1 MRTRNMFVL
10 GALLVASAVPA
21 QAQETTPSAGASAAT
36 AAPVFT
42 PTFGTV
48 DFGYR
53 GSSFTGDEA
62 RYNRLRDLRDGG
74 YATRFRLKRETDTAA
89 LRAEASNVGYRD
101 QRFYVRVEDIG
112 RLKAAFEWNSNPLF
126 QANANGLFTDAG
138 NGTLTVADAVQQGI
152 QNGTLT
158 QAQAMASSAQP
169 FDIRSRRDVANL
181 NMTYT
186 AARDV
191 DLKLLLRNTLR
202 NGSNLQSFNFGS
214 SPGNMT
220 VLDMGVPV
228 DDRMTDVKTK
238 LEWANRKGLLAVGYD
253 ASWYDQHNPTFTW
266 DNPLRYTDSATAGP
280 AFGRTALW
288 PTNNTNFVNMNGS
301 IKLPGRSKASATISY
316 GIWNQN
322 QTLLPN
328 TTNTALAAAPVER
341 ASAETRADITS
352 MVYGFNSRPIENL
365 WLNAR
370 FRYYDYNNKT
380 PQFTNQVVP
389 GDYAI
394 GVVETSEPVSFKR
407 KTLDFDASF
416 TPRAYLGFTAGYTR
430 EDADRT
436 FRIYERTA
444 EDVFRASIDSTGNQF
459 VTARLK
465 YEYSRRNGSGL
476 DEELLAE
483 IGEHVE
489 LRHYDIAPRDRDRVT
504 ALLTITPVG
513 FLDLNATLSTGQ
525 DKYPDSYFGLRDN
538 KNNGYSVGFDIAPNP
553 IMSLGLN
560 YGFEKYT
567 TLQWSRTAS
576 PLTPTTLQFLD
587 PTRDWNLDTSDKVST
602 ISANLDLIK
611 AIRKTDIRLSY
622 DLSDGRTIY
631 TYGLA
636 PVTTLP
642 APVQYN
648 TQPKN
653 RIEVAKADVQYFLR
667 ANVAVGAAYWYE
679 HYKVQDFAFDPAL
692 LAPQALPFGLYSGY
706 AYKPYTANTGF
717 VRMTYLW

>member
-1 MRTRNMFVL
+1 V
-10 GALLVASAVPA
+10 ALLAAPVYAQPQEPTASTAA
-21 QAQETTPSAGASAAT
+21 STSAAT
-36 AAPVFT
+36 SVFAPK
-42 PTFGTV
+42 FGTI

-74 YATRFRLKRETDTAA
+74 YATRFRLSKETETVA
-89 LRAEASNVGYRD
+89 LRAEATNVGYRD
-101 QRFYVRVEDIG
+101 QRFYAGVETIG
-112 RLKAAFEWNSNPLF
+112 RLKAAFEWNANPLF
-126 QANANGLFTDAG
+126 QAKANGLFTEAG
-138 NGTLTVADAVQQGI
+138 KGSLTVSDSVQQSI

-158 QAQAMASSAQP
+158 QAQAMASSALP
-169 FDIRSRRDVANL
+169 FDIRSRRDVANF

-191 DLKLLLRNTLR
+191 DVKMLVRNTMR

-238 LEWANRKGLLAVGYD
+238 LEWANRNGLLAVGYD
-253 ASWYDQHNPTFTW
+253 ASWYDQHVSTLTW
-266 DNPLRYTDSATAGP
+266 DNPLRSTDSATAGP
-280 AFGRTALW
+280 VFGRTALW
-288 PTNNTNFVNMNGS
+288 PTNNTNTMNVSGS
-301 IKLPGRSKASATISY
+301 INLPGRSKATAAISY
-316 GIWNQN
+316 GVWNQN

-328 TTNTALAAAPVER
+328 TTNTALVAPAIER
-341 ASAETRADITS
+341 ASAEAKADITS
-352 MVYGFNSRPIENL
+352 MLYGLTSRPIENL
-365 WLNAR
+365 WLTAR

-380 PQFTNQVVP
+380 LPFSNQVVTA
-389 GDYAI
+389 DYAV
-394 GVVETSEPVSFKR
+394 GAVQTSEPTSFTR
-407 KTLDFDASF
+407 KTFDVDASF
-416 TPRAYLGFTAGYTR
+416 TPFAFLGFNAGYAR

-444 EDVFRASIDSTGNQF
+444 EDVYRASIDSTGNQY

-465 YEYSRRNGSGL
+465 YEYSKRTGTGF
-476 DEELLAE
+476 DEELLTE
-483 IGEHVE
+483 IGEHAE

-513 FLDLNATLSTGQ
+513 FLDLNGSLSTGH

-538 KNNGYSVGFDIAPNP
+538 KNNGYSVGFDIIPNA
-553 IMSLGLN
+553 IVSLGLN

-567 TLQWSRTAS
+567 TFQWSRTAN
-576 PLTPTTLQFLD
+576 PLTPTNPDFLD
-587 PTRDWNLDTSDKVST
+587 PRRDWNLDTLDKVHT
-602 ISANLDLIK
+602 ISANLDLTK
-611 AIRKTDIRLSY
+611 AIKKTDIRLSY
-622 DLSDGRTIY
+622 DLSDGATNY

-636 PVTTLP
+636 PVTTLTP
-642 APVQYN
+642 PVQYT

-653 RIEVAKADVQYFLR
+653 RIEVAKADVQYFIR

-692 LAPQALPFGLYSGY
+692 LAPQALPFALYSGY
-706 AYKPYTANTGF
+706 AYAPYTANTGF
-717 VRMTYLW
+717 LRMTYLW